1 MTDKRDRPVFVVAF
15 QPLQHIDGMKALRRL
30 IKVALRHFGMRVV
43 AIKECERSTDV
54 TAALN

>member
-1 MTDKRDRPVFVVAF
+1 MTGESLGSTATAWKE
-15 QPLQHIDGMKALRRL
+15 ALRGL